1 LTQSALL
8 IKVLS
13 DDTHIR
19 RNAAMHPE
27 TLSPAEELSFLR
39 SLAEAGRDAP
49 LTAGPYLVAGG
60 GWFGVASLLIGLQ
73 DLGFFAL
80 QGNVMAALMLGAVA
94 GFAVTLYLL
103 IRRDSRHVPNTTNR
117 VVGAAWSA
125 VGLGIFAFFVA
136 VAIVAARSGNGFIM
150 NSIALAVL
158 TLYGS
163 AWQLTGAVTGQR
175 WMTRVTVLTFA
186 SLLIVAAA
194 VGTPYAWV
202 AYAVALVVSAVV
214 PGLYLMRL
222 ARA

>member
-1 LTQSALL
+1 
-8 IKVLS
+8 
-13 DDTHIR
+13 
-19 RNAAMHPE
+19 MHPE
-27 TLSPAEELSFLR
+27 TLTPAEDLSYLR

-60 GWFGVASLLIGLQ
+60 GWFGVASLLIGLH
-73 DLGFFAL
+73 DMGFFAL
-80 QGNVMAALMLGAVA
+80 QANVMAAVMLGATA

-117 VVGAAWSA
+117 VIGAAWSA
-125 VGLGIFAFFVA
+125 VGFGIFAFFVA

-158 TLYGS
+158 TLYGA

-175 WMTRVTVLTFA
+175 WMTGVTVLTFA

-194 VGTPYAWV
+194 VGTPFAWV
-202 AYAVALVVSAVV
+202 AYAVALVLCAVL

>member
-1 LTQSALL
+1 
-8 IKVLS
+8 
-13 DDTHIR
+13 
-19 RNAAMHPE
+19 MHPE
-27 TLSPAEELSFLR
+27 TVSSAEDLSFLR

-60 GWFGVASLLIGLQ
+60 GWFGVASLLIGLH
-73 DLGFFAL
+73 DMGFLAL
-80 QGNVMAALMLGAVA
+80 QTNVIVALMLGATV
-94 GFAVTLYLL
+94 GFAFTLYLL
-103 IRRDSRHVPNTTNR
+103 IRRDSRHVPNTANR

-125 VGLGIFAFFVA
+125 AGFGIFAFFVA

-163 AWQLTGAVTGQR
+163 AWQLTGSVTGQR
-175 WMTRVTVLTFA
+175 WMTGVTVLTFA

-202 AYAVALVVSAVV
+202 AYAAALALSAVV

-222 ARA
+222 AQAARA

>member
-1 LTQSALL
+1 MQ
-8 IKVLS
+8 
-13 DDTHIR
+13 
-19 RNAAMHPE
+19 PE
-27 TLSPAEELSFLR
+27 IVRTAEDLSFLR

-49 LTAGPYLVAGG
+49 VTAGPYLVAGG
-60 GWFGVASLLIGLQ
+60 GWFGAASLLIGLN
-73 DLGFFAL
+73 DMGFLAL
-80 QGNVMAALMLGAVA
+80 PGNVIVALMLGATA

-103 IRRDSRHVPNTTNR
+103 IRRDSRHVPNTANR

-125 VGLGIFAFFVA
+125 AGFGIFSFFVA

-175 WMTRVTVLTFA
+175 WMTGVTVLTFA

-202 AYAVALVVSAVV
+202 AYAAALALSAVV

-222 ARA
+222 AQAARA